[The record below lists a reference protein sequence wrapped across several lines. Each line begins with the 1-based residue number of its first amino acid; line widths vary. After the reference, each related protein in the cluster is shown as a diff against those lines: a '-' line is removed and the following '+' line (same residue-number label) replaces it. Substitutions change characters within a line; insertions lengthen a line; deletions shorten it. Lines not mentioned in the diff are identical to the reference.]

1 MNKYKRTDVSK
12 VEHHLKEAEKHLNIA
27 ISELIND
34 AGGLKEWIGAIT
46 DLKTLMKIK
55 LKLGPVIEKASRA
68 VSRKQRWRIKDE

>member
-46 DLKTLMKIK
+46 ELKTLMKVK
-55 LKLGPVIEKASRA
+55 LKLEPVIEKASRA
-68 VSRKQRWRIKDE
+68 VSRKQRWRIKE

>member
-46 DLKTLMKIK
+46 ELKTLMKIK
-55 LKLGPVIEKASRA
+55 LKLEPVIEKASRA
-68 VSRKQRWRIKDE
+68 VSRKQRRRIKE

>member
-1 MNKYKRTDVSK
+1 MNKHKRTDVSK

-46 DLKTLMKIK
+46 ELKTLMKIK
-55 LKLGPVIEKASRA
+55 LKLEPVIEKASRA
-68 VSRKQRWRIKDE
+68 VSRKQRRRIE

>member
-34 AGGLKEWIGAIT
+34 AGGLKEWIGAIGE
-46 DLKTLMKIK
+46 LRTLVKIK
-55 LKLGPVIEKASRA
+55 LKLEPVIKKAENA
-68 VSRKQRWRIKDE
+68 VDRKRRWRL

>member
-1 MNKYKRTDVSK
+1 MNRHKRTDVAK

-46 DLKTLMKIK
+46 ELKTLMKIK
-55 LKLGPVIEKASRA
+55 LKLEPVIEKASRA
-68 VSRKQRWRIKDE
+68 VSRKQRWRIKE

>member
-1 MNKYKRTDVSK
+1 MNKYKRTDVTK

-46 DLKTLMKIK
+46 ELKTLMKIK
-55 LKLGPVIEKASRA
+55 LKLEPVIEKASRA
-68 VSRKQRWRIKDE
+68 VSRKQRWRIKE

>member
-46 DLKTLMKIK
+46 ELKTLMKVR
-55 LKLGPVIEKASRA
+55 LKLEPVIEKASRA
-68 VSRKQRWRIKDE
+68 VSRKQRRRIE

>member
-27 ISELIND
+27 ISELISD

-46 DLKTLMKIK
+46 ELKTLMKIK
-55 LKLGPVIEKASRA
+55 LKLEPVIEKASRA
-68 VSRKQRWRIKDE
+68 VSRKQRWRIKE

>member
-27 ISELIND
+27 ISEFISD

-46 DLKTLMKIK
+46 ELKTLMKIK
-55 LKLGPVIEKASRA
+55 LKLEPVIEKASRA
-68 VSRKQRWRIKDE
+68 VSRKQRQKPKE